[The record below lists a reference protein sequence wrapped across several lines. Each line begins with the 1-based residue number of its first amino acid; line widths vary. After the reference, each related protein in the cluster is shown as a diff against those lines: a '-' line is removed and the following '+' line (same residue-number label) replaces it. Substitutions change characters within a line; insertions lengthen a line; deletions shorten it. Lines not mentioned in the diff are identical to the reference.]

1 MTKAEDNFDIK
12 KQEFNKQ
19 LDSYQLNPDENTILL
34 YNAIINLLNSAN
46 NTILLGEAKWHI
58 KNNFSVNGLDWDTFK
73 NNVMLA
79 NLEEITKSMHNRGSS
94 KVSSFKIDRSNLF
107 KDYNLNGGFKK
118 KSKKR
123 KKRRK
128 KSRKKIRK
136 KRIYK

>member
-46 NTILLGEAKWHI
+46 NTILLGEAKKYI
-58 KNNFSVNGLDWDTFK
+58 KDNFSVKSLNWDTFK

-79 NLEEITKSMHNRGSS
+79 KLREITKSMHNNKSN

-107 KDYNLNGGFKK
+107 KHYNFSGGFKK

-128 KSRKKIRK
+128 KSRKKRT
-136 KRIYK
+136 YK

>member
-12 KQEFNKQ
+12 KQEFIKQ

-46 NTILLGEAKWHI
+46 NTILLGEAKRDI
-58 KNNFSVNGLDWDTFK
+58 KNNFSVKRLDWDTFK

-107 KDYNLNGGFKK
+107 KDYDFSGGFKK

-128 KSRKKIRK
+128 KSRKKRT
-136 KRIYK
+136 YN

>member
-12 KQEFNKQ
+12 KQEFIKQ

-46 NTILLGEAKWHI
+46 NTILLGEAKRDI
-58 KNNFSVNGLDWDTFK
+58 KNNFSVKRLDWDTFK

-128 KSRKKIRK
+128 KSRKKRT
-136 KRIYK
+136 YN